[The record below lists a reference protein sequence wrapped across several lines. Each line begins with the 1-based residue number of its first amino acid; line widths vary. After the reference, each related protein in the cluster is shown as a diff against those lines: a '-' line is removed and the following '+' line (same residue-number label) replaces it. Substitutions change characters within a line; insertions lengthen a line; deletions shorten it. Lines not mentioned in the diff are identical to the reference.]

1 MAANPSLV
9 STTSSFD
16 KAASSSYS
24 PTTVFAVDDLH
35 SVFRAADVRSLMEAP
50 SIGEGSV
57 SALAKRRNS
66 PNSSFM
72 TDEEFSTFSEDDDE
86 DCGIMTQSSF
96 RIPLPRTGLSI
107 FRPISGNK
115 RPRRLLIHSSSY
127 EDIENGQKNHFYL
140 NQDKPESSPAVCRA
154 NPIGSDDNDDE
165 SSLSSCKRIRRTS
178 SLAFSSS
185 TLFGTEFITT
195 PQYLHHPLSLES
207 WSKAYCSGFV
217 AMTEGG

>member
-1 MAANPSLV
+1 MAAKPSLLP
-9 STTSSFD
+9 TTSSFD
-16 KAASSSYS
+16 KMTSSSYS

-35 SVFRAADVRSLMEAP
+35 SVFRAADGRSIMEAP
-50 SIGEGSV
+50 SIREGSV

-72 TDEEFSTFSEDDDE
+72 TDEEFSTFSEDDDD
-86 DCGIMTQSSF
+86 DCGIMTQTSF

-115 RPRRLLIHSSSY
+115 RPRRLLIQSSST
-127 EDIENGQKNHFYL
+127 EDIEICQKNPFSL
-140 NQDKPESSPAVCRA
+140 NQDKTEPSPAVCRA
-154 NPIGSDDNDDE
+154 NPIRSDDNDDD

-185 TLFGTEFITT
+185 TLSSTEFIVT
-195 PQYLHHPLSLES
+195 PQYLRHPLSLES
-207 WSKAYCSGFV
+207 WSKAYCSGFETT
-217 AMTEGG
+217 AEGG